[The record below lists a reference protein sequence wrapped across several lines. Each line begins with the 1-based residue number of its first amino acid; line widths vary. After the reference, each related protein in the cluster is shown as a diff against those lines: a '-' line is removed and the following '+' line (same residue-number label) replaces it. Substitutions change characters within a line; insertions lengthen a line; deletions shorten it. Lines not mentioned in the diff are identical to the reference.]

1 MGEIKRWKKQ
11 VAGRKTGRKMTE
23 ADPGPQPGTSK
34 GRVAVAHWPHV
45 LNNTVTNQADRPHRK
60 PSSKKTPKSIT
71 TYLCSS
77 LFNTDFNSQRA
88 QRGGKG
94 RAQSTV
100 GKGLLH

>member
-1 MGEIKRWKKQ
+1 
-11 VAGRKTGRKMTE
+11 MTE
-23 ADPGPQPGTSK
+23 TDPGPQPGTRK

-45 LNNTVTNQADRPHRK
+45 LNNPVTNQANRPHRK

-94 RAQSTV
+94 EPRA
-100 GKGLLH
+100 LLGRGYYTKHTNLLMNS